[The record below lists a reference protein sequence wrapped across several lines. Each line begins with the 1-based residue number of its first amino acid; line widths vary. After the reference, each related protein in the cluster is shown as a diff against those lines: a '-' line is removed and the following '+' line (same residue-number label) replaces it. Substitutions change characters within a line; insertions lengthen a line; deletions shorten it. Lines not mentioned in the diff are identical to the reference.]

1 MPAAQQIVRGHALLH
16 ILHRLP
22 QTAARAQIQSQN
34 TGRAKGP
41 DALFA
46 ERLRRAAQQLVGTPM
61 MLAHTGDAVEGQ
73 KAQDNLQLAV
83 IIIALVL
90 AERSVALQCRHV
102 PFLDLQHFRHHVQR
116 KHAAHNYQ
124 HRLRILPQDFR
135 RTFAQPVEKMLPVL
149 RAHRPVAQ
157 LLHCSQQAV
166 KITAAVQPVQRFLV
180 LLLLRIPLS

>member
-1 MPAAQQIVRGHALLH
+1 MPAAQQIVRRHAFLH

-34 TGRAKGP
+34 TGRAEGP
-41 DALFA
+41 DALLA
-46 ERLRRAAQQLVGTPM
+46 ERLRCAAQQLVGTPM
-61 MLAHTGDAVEGQ
+61 MPTHAGDAVEGQ
-73 KAQDNLQLAV
+73 KAQNNLQLAV

-116 KHAAHNYQ
+116 KHAAHNNQ